1 MPVST
6 SDADSMALVMLS
18 LLTSPSMVLTIS
30 AKALAQAKLA
40 IE

>member
-1 MPVST
+1 MPVSI
-6 SDADSMALVMLS
+6 SDADSIALVMLS

-30 AKALAQAKLA
+30 AKAFAQAKLA